1 MKLLWAVRG
10 AVEASWGPQLFD
22 GQIEWDGE
30 RKRVGKVVFI
40 LAQREQGCCPSLN
53 SSYTTF

>member
-1 MKLLWAVRG
+1 MSMKLLWAVRG

-30 RKRVGKVVFI
+30 RKRVGKVAFI
-40 LAQREQGCCPSLN
+40 LA
-53 SSYTTF
+53 